1 MKKLFFASLW
11 VLVCLAVACS
21 DEKDEPNDEPGSII
35 GEWVFRKN
43 EYYRNGKLI
52 DGFTAVEDEDKM
64 VAIFREDGTYRYY
77 DYPPEGF
84 YDGTY
89 SYDEAEGILT
99 TDDGDN
105 RQICRVEISGSTMKW
120 IYDEGNKEELIEY
133 YTRKQ

>member
-1 MKKLFFASLW
+1 
-11 VLVCLAVACS
+11 
-21 DEKDEPNDEPGSII
+21 
-35 GEWVFRKN
+35 
-43 EYYRNGKLI
+43 
-52 DGFTAVEDEDKM
+52 M

-89 SYDEAEGILT
+89 SYDETVGILT

-105 RQICRVEISGSTMKW
+105 RQICRVEMSGSTMKW
-120 IYDEGNKEELIEY
+120 IYDEGNNEELIEY